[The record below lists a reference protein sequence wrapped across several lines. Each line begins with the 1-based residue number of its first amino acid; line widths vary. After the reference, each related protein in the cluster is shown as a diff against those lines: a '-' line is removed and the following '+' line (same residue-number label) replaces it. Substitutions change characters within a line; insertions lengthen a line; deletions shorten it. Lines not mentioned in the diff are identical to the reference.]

1 MISGFSDVRYQFPP
15 TTPAYR
21 VTPLR
26 RLLISPSSTP
36 AFLAA
41 KRFDKRTNRV
51 STDVADKHARYIS
64 EIAT

>member
-1 MISGFSDVRYQFPP
+1 MISGFLTSVISS
-15 TTPAYR
+15 
-21 VTPLR
+21 LR
-26 RLLISPSSTP
+26 PRQHIEERLTLIIISPSSTP

-41 KRFDKRTNRV
+41 KRLISETNRV